1 MRPIRTLALG
11 AALAAT
17 VWGQQFKFN
26 LEHLAAKASDSVDV
40 SLDSSLLQFAAKFF
54 NGKDPDEAKVKKLL
68 AGITGIYVKSFEFQH
83 DGGYLPADLEKVRS
97 QLKAPEWSR
106 IIGVKSSGDNENIEI
121 WVRNENGK
129 VSGVAILASE
139 PRQLT
144 VANLVGNVDLDS
156 LADLGGHFSPQPAQS
171 EEEVGCFGRRSGDDR
186 AWCGAAFYIFVIAT
200 SISNFLAVTGSSKEA
215 TTVGLPGGMVVSMFS
230 RICEMVGFCTA
241 FAAFPA

>member
-1 MRPIRTLALG
+1 MLALG

-26 LEHLAAKASDSVDV
+26 LEHLASKASDSVDV

-106 IIGVKSSGDNENIEI
+106 IISVKSSGDNENIEI

-144 VANLVGNVDLDS
+144 VANLVGNVDLES
-156 LADLGGHFSPQPAQS
+156 LSDLGGHFSLPEPAQS
-171 EEEVGCFGRRSGDDR
+171 EEKVGYFPLPAQRRIRGM
-186 AWCGAAFYIFVIAT
+186 
-200 SISNFLAVTGSSKEA
+200 LGSCRYPREINLREKS
-215 TTVGLPGGMVVSMFS
+215 SM
-230 RICEMVGFCTA
+230 
-241 FAAFPA
+241 